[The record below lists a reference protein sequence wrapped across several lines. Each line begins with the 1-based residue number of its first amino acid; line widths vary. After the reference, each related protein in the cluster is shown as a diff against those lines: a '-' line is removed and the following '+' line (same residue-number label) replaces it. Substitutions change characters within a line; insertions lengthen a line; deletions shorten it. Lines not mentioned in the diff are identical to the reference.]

1 MISASFENFE
11 YSAGALSDRNT
22 ARRMPPQGRTVLLV
36 RPHGLRPYRR
46 PGVLCVSE
54 ALCGGKTQGSRRNRD
69 RCRPGGK
76 RMTSRRKPDIEA
88 VSVKVKADEVRDEGY
103 FHARNTHGGNRMT
116 ASGRVKITVT
126 KQHKDSGGYGQT
138 SVSRNRFFGPR
149 IGQRACRDR
158 GSRCPCHQEKR
169 RGRKIN

>member
-1 MISASFENFE
+1 
-11 YSAGALSDRNT
+11 
-22 ARRMPPQGRTVLLV
+22 
-36 RPHGLRPYRR
+36 
-46 PGVLCVSE
+46 
-54 ALCGGKTQGSRRNRD
+54 
-69 RCRPGGK
+69 
-76 RMTSRRKPDIEA
+76 MTSRRKPDIEA
-88 VSVKVKADEVRDEGY
+88 ESVRVKADEIENGGY

-126 KQHKDSGGYGQT
+126 KQHKDSGGTDRRPSPGT
-138 SVSRNRFFGPR
+138 VFFGPR